1 MDPHPEIAASGN
13 TPEDARRMRSAMRW
27 SLVVGFFMLII
38 KTYAFAI
45 TGSAAI
51 LSDAAESVVH
61 VLAVSFAAYSLR
73 LSLKPAD
80 NSHMYG
86 HDRITFFSAG
96 FEGAMIVLAAVY
108 IIFESVRRWITGIQI
123 DELGT
128 GTLFTVAATLIN
140 GVLGWFIV
148 SRGKKYNSLVLIANG
163 KHVLT
168 DSWTSLGVIVG
179 LVLIL
184 LTGWLPFDPIIAIF
198 VASNILWTGFK
209 LMRQSVSGLMDASD
223 AAVDTKI
230 RNILEREVARFHIDY
245 HGLRHRNAGNKLLIE
260 FHLLFPEGITLAAA
274 HQDATSIERTLRS
287 AFPGIT
293 DVISHLEP
301 DSEHDACHQQM
312 TGQEMRK

>member
-1 MDPHPEIAASGN
+1 MDPHPEIASSGYS
-13 TPEDARRMRSAMRW
+13 PEDARRMRSAMRW
-27 SLVVGFFMLII
+27 SLGVGFFMLFI
-38 KTYAFAI
+38 KTYAFII

-73 LSLKPAD
+73 LSMKPAD
-80 NSHMYG
+80 ESHMYG

-96 FEGAMIVLAAVY
+96 FEGAMIVLAAAY
-108 IIFESVRRWITGIQI
+108 IIYESARRWMTGIEIQ
-123 DELGT
+123 ELGT

-140 GVLGWFIV
+140 GILGWFIV
-148 SRGKKYNSLVLIANG
+148 SRGKKYHSLVLIANG

-184 LTGWLPFDPIIAIF
+184 LTGWLPFDPIVAIL

-209 LMRQSVSGLMDASD
+209 LMHQSVSGLMDASD

-230 RNILEREVARFHIDY
+230 RKILEDEVAKYHIGY

-260 FHLLFPEGITLAAA
+260 FHLLFPEGITLDAA
-274 HQDATSIERTLRS
+274 HEDATAIERTLRS
-287 AFPGIT
+287 AFPGTT
-293 DVISHLEP
+293 DIISHLEP
-301 DSEHDACHQQM
+301 DSQHDACHQQM
-312 TGQEMRK
+312 LGQEKRK